1 MVPRVA
7 RRACAIVQPEMG
19 HKGVTEFM
27 RIGLYAQAHHLK
39 VIPHATIGIGLFL
52 AASLHASS
60 ALSAVECHEYQH
72 SIFEPNRRLLV
83 GDMDCSQGLY
93 TCRRA
98 RGWASNH
105 PKRRWSCYEN
115 TNTKKTT
122 TREVTSCRRQGCF
135 FRRRAI
141 GQVIEIALGC
151 RRPHRIERALAQGKV
166 LKFVSWQKDERGV
179 GDWWGSVIKEFEA
192 THPGVKIEW
201 TKVERGAYA
210 DTMTTLFAGGKPPD
224 IVHLASFEF
233 QKFADN
239 GWLEPLD
246 GYIKDAKLDMKG
258 WAGQDTCV
266 FNKQTVCTMMLYF
279 GNIFAYNEEIA
290 EEGGLEVPKNYA
302 EFLAA
307 ARKLTKDLNG
317 DGIIDQFGTGHE
329 TKGGGGQ
336 YMSEMMNYTLDAGG
350 RWTNDAGKVTIDTPQ
365 MVAGL
370 SRWKTIVKDSLT
382 PRDLA
387 AGEVRQMFADGKIA
401 LKSDGPWLWPIIQK
415 GKAKDQIKLVT
426 VPFSPPMGGSSNV
439 LGIASDIPRTT
450 RSWSGTSSRSQ
461 PRTSSSRAMR
471 RWAPR
476 RRRARAPTSRLRP
489 RRRRISTCW
498 SRRPRPRPT
507 PRSTASP
514 RAWSS
519 SSTSSPRWSWRN
531 RSA

>member
-1 MVPRVA
+1 MPRT
-7 RRACAIVQPEMG
+7 R
-19 HKGVTEFM
+19 
-27 RIGLYAQAHHLK
+27 
-39 VIPHATIGIGLFL
+39 LFL
-52 AASLHASS
+52 SAAAVALALAAGFASS
-60 ALSAVECHEYQH
+60 A
-72 SIFEPNRRLLV
+72 
-83 GDMDCSQGLY
+83 
-93 TCRRA
+93 
-98 RGWASNH
+98 
-105 PKRRWSCYEN
+105 
-115 TNTKKTT
+115 
-122 TREVTSCRRQGCF
+122 
-135 FRRRAI
+135 
-141 GQVIEIALGC
+141 
-151 RRPHRIERALAQGKV
+151 ALAQGKV

-258 WAGQDTCV
+258 WAGQDTCI

-279 GNIFAYNEEIA
+279 GYFLAYNEEMLRK
-290 EEGGLEVPKNYA
+290 EGLEVPKNYA
-302 EFLAA
+302 EFLVA

-365 MVAGL
+365 MVEGL

-401 LKSDGPWLWPIIQK
+401 LKTDGPWLWPIIQK
-415 GKAKDQIKLVT
+415 GKAKDQIKLAMS
-426 VPFSPPMGGSSNV
+426 PFSPPVGGSSNV
-439 LGIASDIPRTT
+439 LGIASDIPKDNKKLV
-450 RSWSGTSSRSQ
+450 WDFIQIATSDKFQ
-461 PRTSSSRAMR
+461 SSYATLGAS
-471 RWAPR
+471 P
-476 RRRARAPTSRLRP
+476 PP
-489 RRRRISTCW
+489 
-498 SRRPRPRPT
+498 
-507 PRSTASP
+507 SP
-514 RAWSS
+514 RADV
-519 SSTSSPRWSWRN
+519 
-531 RSA
+531 SAASKETPHFDLLVQATKAAADAKVDRIPKGLELVFNEFAKMVMEESQRMIIQDLDPKIVAATMQRKAEALQKQ